1 MGRRHPATIYIHVS
15 WAAIFW
21 TLDPSR
27 LQHSHSMTFSTTKVL
42 LGLLATTASAFP
54 SALLE
59 EAMKSPEMAARAA
72 EIASTRDPTS
82 DLFEPVPV
90 FNAAAQYVDV
100 GPGSGHEWQAPG
112 PNDLRGP
119 CPGLNA
125 FSNHGFLPKDG
136 YATITQFIE
145 ATTKVSGMSL
155 DLAAFLALYGAVVDG
170 SGTGWSIA
178 GTPPASLL
186 HPLGGG
192 NGLSGSHNK

>member
-82 DLFEPVPV
+82 DLFEPVPI

-155 DLAAFLALYGAVVDG
+155 DLAGFLALYGALIDG

-178 GTPPASLL
+178 GAPPASLKY
-186 HPLGGG
+186 PLGGG